1 MGTRAAQVTLYKDG
15 AVCEYCKRDFELLEQ
30 IGPDA
35 RKQWTCHGRCIGHR
49 LARRAACRCRL
60 LQKEFRITA
69 VLFPRRLDFQSMHCL
84 REPAFGRRSSVCAFS
99 CVLGSRTAGAGG

>member
-15 AVCEYCKRDFELLEQ
+15 AVCEYCKRDLELLKQ

-49 LARRAACRCRL
+49 LA
-60 LQKEFRITA
+60 
-69 VLFPRRLDFQSMHCL
+69 
-84 REPAFGRRSSVCAFS
+84 
-99 CVLGSRTAGAGG
+99 AGGMSLRHLACEDPCTPAKRQRDAAAGTDAQTVAAKKKSK